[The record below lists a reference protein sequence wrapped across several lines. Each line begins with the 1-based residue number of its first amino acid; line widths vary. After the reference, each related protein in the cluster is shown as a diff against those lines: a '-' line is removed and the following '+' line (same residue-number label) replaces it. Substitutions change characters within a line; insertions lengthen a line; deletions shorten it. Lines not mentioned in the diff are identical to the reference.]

1 MRRLTMLPVLDR
13 SGVRLMA
20 NELRDMLDMGGAIG
34 IDAARIERIGLAG
47 IQLLLSALRT
57 GAEGTTEIRLIAA
70 SRAVEEA
77 ARVCGIADRLLADL
91 LTEAGVAA

>member
-20 NELRDMLDMGGAIG
+20 NELRDMLDLGGAIS
-34 IDAARIERIGLAG
+34 IDAGKVERIGLAG

-57 GAEGTTEIRLIAA
+57 GAEGATEIRLIAA

-77 ARVCGIADRLLADL
+77 ARVCGVPDRLLGEL
-91 LTEAGVAA
+91 IAGAEVAA